1 MLSFATEDIRSWAEP
16 IFNNNEKYCNKHGY
30 DWVEHWKL
38 KDESRPASWS
48 KIPYILEELNNNYDW
63 VFWIDADALVMDDTV
78 KLEEFIDDRFDFVI
92 TKDEASWN
100 AGVFFTQNTELAI
113 DLLDYTYSREEFINH
128 PKWEQAAF
136 INACLERPSR
146 VKVIDSSKGEKGFNS
161 VAQVLCDYWDNDICS
176 YEAGAFTA
184 TYDLKTCKKSE
195 YKDGDFILHLSGFND
210 EGRLSLLKKF
220 RPDLFD

>member
-1 MLSFATEDIRSWAEP
+1 
-16 IFNNNEKYCNKHGY
+16 
-30 DWVEHWKL
+30 
-38 KDESRPASWS
+38 
-48 KIPYILEELNNNYDW
+48 
-63 VFWIDADALVMDDTV
+63 MDDTV